1 MWDQGTG
8 NKILSHEMCQNG
20 FRSST
25 IFSPGPRVQDPF
37 NFEGSKVLSVA
48 EKSCDVSLHSCS
60 YVMSIGHCWHGRE
73 LRFHAAQEGH
83 AGVHGQPAEAG
94 IGQVSQAGHE

>member
-1 MWDQGTG
+1 
-8 NKILSHEMCQNG
+8 
-20 FRSST
+20 
-25 IFSPGPRVQDPF
+25 
-37 NFEGSKVLSVA
+37 
-48 EKSCDVSLHSCS
+48 
-60 YVMSIGHCWHGRE
+60 MSIGHCWHGRG